1 MYDNQVQSTHSI
13 QQLTV
18 EVTGSTI
25 YPTEFIYTYK
35 TNHTALEAKVQVCL
49 KSINQKIGIDFI
61 FPLSS
66 RVTAKMRFR
75 SMSCKKT
82 QPKKNQRSLLKLV
95 T

>member
-49 KSINQKIGIDFI
+49 KSINQKLELTSFFLCLVELRQRCGFVLCLARK
-61 FPLSS
+61 P
-66 RVTAKMRFR
+66 
-75 SMSCKKT
+75 
-82 QPKKNQRSLLKLV
+82 NQRRIKDRY
-95 T
+95 